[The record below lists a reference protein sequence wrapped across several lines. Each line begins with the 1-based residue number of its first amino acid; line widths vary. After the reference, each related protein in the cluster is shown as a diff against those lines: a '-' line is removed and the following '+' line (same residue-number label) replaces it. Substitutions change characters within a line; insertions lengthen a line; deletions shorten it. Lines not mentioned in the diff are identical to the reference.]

1 MNPRDII
8 GIARHL
14 ALGGVGGRLGRPRLP
29 LAPNRGQEE
38 LRRAVSA
45 AYYALFHVLAG
56 NAADLLAG
64 ARPPAGS
71 SRRRFWSQTYRAL
84 EHGYARNQCLN
95 QAVMRGFPQ
104 EIQDLG
110 VLFIY
115 MQLQRQSADYNPEV
129 TFSRSEVVRL
139 IDEAEKVIDSFAS
152 ARRRERRDFALHTL
166 LRGRAN

>member
-14 ALGGVGGRLGRPRLP
+14 ALGGVGERLGRPR
-29 LAPNRGQEE
+29 QEE

-56 NAADLLAG
+56 NAAGILAG
-64 ARPPAGS
+64 ARPPVASG
-71 SRRRFWSQTYRAL
+71 RRQFWNRTYRAL
-84 EHGYARNQCLN
+84 EHGHARNQCLN
-95 QAVMRGFPQ
+95 QAVMSGFPQ

-110 VLFIY
+110 VLFVY
-115 MQLQRQSADYNPEV
+115 LQTQRQNADYNPDV
-129 TFSRSEVVRL
+129 TFSRTEVVRL
-139 IDEAEKVIDSFAS
+139 IGNAEKVIDGFDNV
-152 ARRRERRDFALHTL
+152 RRRERRDFALHTL

>member
-14 ALGGVGGRLGRPRLP
+14 ALGGVGGRLGRPR
-29 LAPNRGQEE
+29 QEE

-45 AYYALFHVLAG
+45 AYYALFHLLAG
-56 NAADLLAG
+56 NAADTLAG
-64 ARPPAGS
+64 ARPSFRSP
-71 SRRRFWSQTYRAL
+71 RRRFWSQTYRAL
-84 EHGYARNQCLN
+84 DHGYAKNQCLN

-110 VLFIY
+110 VLFAY
-115 MQLQRQSADYNPEV
+115 LQLQRQNADYNPDV
-129 TFSRSEVVRL
+129 TFSRTEIVRL
-139 IDEAEKVIDSFAS
+139 IDEAERVIDGFADV
-152 ARRRERRDFALHTL
+152 RRRDRRAFALHTL

>member
-14 ALGGVGGRLGRPRLP
+14 ALGGVGGRLGRPR
-29 LAPNRGQEE
+29 QEE

-56 NAADLLAG
+56 NAAGILAG
-64 ARPPAGS
+64 ARPPLRAP
-71 SRRRFWSQTYRAL
+71 RRRFWSQTYRAL

-95 QAVMRGFPQ
+95 QAVMSGFPQ

-110 VLFIY
+110 ALFAY
-115 MQLQRQSADYNPEV
+115 LQTQRHNADYNPDV
-129 TFSRSEVVRL
+129 TFSRTEVVRL
-139 IDEAEKVIDSFAS
+139 IGNAEKVIDDFAS
-152 ARRRERRDFALHTL
+152 VPRQYRRDFALHTL